1 MRPLPLDAA
10 AAALHAAAV
19 LADAL
24 AAGDPFNPWTAL
36 AAQLRLV
43 AAGLHP
49 APTTQPPRCDTPA
62 AYVTAALDQLT
73 TADPGAAGDTDLAF
87 WRRHVQQLHEHA
99 VRLEAHTGQPQDTP

>member
-10 AAALHAAAV
+10 AAELHAAAV
-19 LADAL
+19 LADTR
-24 AAGDPFNPWTAL
+24 AAGDPFNPWISL

-49 APTTQPPRCDTPA
+49 APITQPPRRDTPA

-73 TADPGAAGDTDLAF
+73 TADHDAATDLTF
-87 WRRHVQQLHEHA
+87 WRRHVERLHEHA
-99 VRLEAHTGQPQDTP
+99 ARLEAPTGHPQGTP